1 MRARGF
7 FIFVIM
13 NVLITAGVAYF
24 VVSSLAPTQPASD
37 QPERFATVLL
47 IITATPNP
55 NATAN
60 VRIITA
66 TPEPGTVST
75 IPTGVL
81 DDVPTR
87 ETGGSAESSQ
97 ADTSNPESPA
107 ANTPVPPTLDP
118 ALAGNVEV
126 QATAQAL
133 PPGCIMHVLQ
143 EGEFISLLAQTY
155 STDMFDILEV
165 NGLTEED
172 ATFLQIGQVLIIPLE
187 GCPMVAP
194 LPTEPGSSTSSTDTT
209 DSTSSNTSSANAP
222 TLTPTV
228 TLAPTAVNAQVE
240 ISEVVGAGD
249 ITSEHVIVINNGAT
263 VTITGWTLSDLQ
275 GNTYTF
281 PETRLFND
289 GLMEVWTQVGANTP
303 LRRYWGQTSPMW
315 GDPGD
320 VITLKDADGNVQAT
334 LRLSAP

>member
-13 NVLITAGVAYF
+13 NVLITAGVAF
-24 VVSSLAPTQPASD
+24 LVVSTLGPVPTTSE

-47 IITATPNP
+47 IITATPDP
-55 NATAN
+55 NATAA

-66 TPEPGTVST
+66 TPEPGTIAS

-81 DDVPTR
+81 DPQPTEETAVTGPGDTIVPAVAT
-87 ETGGSAESSQ
+87 Q
-97 ADTSNPESPA
+97 
-107 ANTPVPPTLDP
+107 VPPTLDP
-118 ALAGNVEV
+118 ENAANAEV
-126 QATAQAL
+126 QATANAL
-133 PPGCIMHVLQ
+133 PPGCILHVLQ

-155 STDMFDILEV
+155 ETDMFDILGV

-172 ATFLQIGQVLIIPLE
+172 ATFLQIGEVLIIPLE
-187 GCPMVAP
+187 GCSLVAP
-194 LPTEPGSSTSSTDTT
+194 LPTAEGGTGETTSGTEATPDPAITLE
-209 DSTSSNTSSANAP
+209 P

-240 ISEVVGAGD
+240 ISEVIGAGD
-249 ITSEHVIVINNGAT
+249 ITSEHVLVINKGAT
-263 VTITGWTLSDLQ
+263 VTITGWTLSDLD
-275 GNTYTF
+275 GNSYTF

-289 GLMEVWTQVGANTP
+289 GLMEIWTQVGSNTP
-303 LRRYWGQTSPMW
+303 LRRYWGLTRPVW

-320 VITLKDADGNVQAT
+320 VITLTDADGNVQAT
-334 LRLSAP
+334 LRLAAP

>member
-13 NVLITAGVAYF
+13 NVLITAGVAF
-24 VVSSLAPTQPASD
+24 LVVSILGPAPATSE

-47 IITATPNP
+47 IITATPDP
-55 NATAN
+55 NVTAA

-66 TPEPGTVST
+66 TPEPGTIAS

-81 DDVPTR
+81 DPQPTQAPTDSGPGDTIVP
-87 ETGGSAESSQ
+87 ASSTQ
-97 ADTSNPESPA
+97 
-107 ANTPVPPTLDP
+107 VPPTLDP
-118 ALAGNVEV
+118 ANAANAEV
-126 QATAQAL
+126 QATANAL
-133 PPGCIMHVLQ
+133 PPGCILHVLQ

-155 STDMFDILEV
+155 ETDMFSILEV
-165 NGLTEED
+165 NDLTEED

-187 GCPMVAP
+187 GCSLVGP
-194 LPTEPGSSTSSTDTT
+194 LPTAEGGTETT
-209 DSTSSNTSSANAP
+209 TAGQPTLDPAVTLAP

-228 TLAPTAVNAQVE
+228 TLAPTAANAQVE
-240 ISEVVGAGD
+240 ISEVIGAGD
-249 ITSEHVIVINNGAT
+249 ITSEHVLVINKGAT
-263 VTITGWTLSDLQ
+263 VTITGWTLSDLD
-275 GNTYTF
+275 GNSYTF

-289 GLMEVWTQVGANTP
+289 GLMEVWSQVGSNTP
-303 LRRYWGQTSPMW
+303 LRRYWGLTRPVW

-320 VITLKDADGNVQAT
+320 VITLRDANGIVQAT